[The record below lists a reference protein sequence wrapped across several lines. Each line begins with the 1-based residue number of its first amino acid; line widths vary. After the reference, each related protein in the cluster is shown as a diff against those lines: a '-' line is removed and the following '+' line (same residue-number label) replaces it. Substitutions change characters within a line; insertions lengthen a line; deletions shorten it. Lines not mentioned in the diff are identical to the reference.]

1 MDRPSFNV
9 PSVPLLYWRADD
21 LRPFDTAVADISSFI
36 VSFLLI
42 DSEVAADGPC
52 ELGNVGQYVMK
63 PSEAASLYG
72 DRALLELHP
81 GYYRYEGAR
90 CAIFAPR

>member
-1 MDRPSFNV
+1 
-9 PSVPLLYWRADD
+9 
-21 LRPFDTAVADISSFI
+21 
-36 VSFLLI
+36 
-42 DSEVAADGPC
+42 
-52 ELGNVGQYVMK
+52 MK